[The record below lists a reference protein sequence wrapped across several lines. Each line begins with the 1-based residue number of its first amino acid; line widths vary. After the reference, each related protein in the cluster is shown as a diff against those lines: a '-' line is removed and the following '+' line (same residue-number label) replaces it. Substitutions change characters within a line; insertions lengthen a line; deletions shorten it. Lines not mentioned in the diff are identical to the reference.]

1 MTKEQHSIR
10 RVPLSRRD
18 RGEEARED
26 VLYER
31 EELHIEEPPASSWR
45 RIFLWSITFLF
56 LILLGFAVSTSF
68 TGARVKVSPKTKTVM
83 LNHEFT
89 AETAEGAA
97 IHFVA
102 LPIDETAEITL
113 PADTVEKVSEKAT
126 GTIVIYNN
134 FSEKPQRLIKNTRFE
149 TPNGLMYRI
158 GSSITVPG
166 KTEKSG
172 KKLSGSIE
180 ASVTADAPGAEYNIL
195 LSDFTIPGFKS
206 DPARFAAFYARS
218 KTPMTGG
225 FDGTVKVPS
234 ETALRAAR
242 ASLRDALTEKVA
254 KKDFLTPPRGHV
266 FFRAAIQTK
275 QESLPV
281 KRSDG
286 SVALVKERLTGAAY
300 AFDRTAVLREIAKT
314 AASEAGALP
323 IDIPHLEDLVFEFKE
338 PPGSDALGAKTI
350 RFMLKGEVQVV
361 WKYDEEK
368 LRLALAGKEK
378 DELAAVLSDFPAVE
392 KADFIIRPFWSR
404 SFPENPKKISI
415 ENSSVSER

>member
-45 RIFLWSITFLF
+45 RIFLWGITFLF

-68 TGARVKVSPKTKTVM
+68 TGARVKVSPKTKAVT

-89 AETAEGAA
+89 AEAAEGAA
-97 IHFVA
+97 IHFVV

-149 TPNGLMYRI
+149 TPNGLIYRI

-172 KKLSGSIE
+172 KALPGSIE

-195 LSDFTIPGFKS
+195 LSDFIIPGFKS
-206 DPARFAAFYARS
+206 DPARFAAFYGRS

-242 ASLRDALTEKVA
+242 ASLRDTLAEKVV

-266 FFRAAIQTK
+266 FFRAALQTK

-300 AFDRTAVLREIAKT
+300 AFDRNAVLREIAKT
-314 AASEAGALP
+314 AASEVGLAP
-323 IDIPHLEDLVFEFKE
+323 IDIPNLEDLVFEFKE
-338 PPGSDALGAKTI
+338 PPGGDPAGAKTV
-350 RFMLKGEVQVV
+350 RFMLTGEVRVV

-368 LRLALAGKEK
+368 LRLALAGRER
-378 DELAAVLSDFPAVE
+378 DELAAVLADFPAIE

-415 ENSSVSER
+415 ESSSASER